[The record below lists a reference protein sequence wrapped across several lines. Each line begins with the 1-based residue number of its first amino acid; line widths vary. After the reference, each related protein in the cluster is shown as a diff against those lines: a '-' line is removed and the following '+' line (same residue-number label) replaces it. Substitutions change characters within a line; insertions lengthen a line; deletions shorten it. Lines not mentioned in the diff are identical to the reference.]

1 MSTTKTALKA
11 AKVALDARKYEE
23 ATEQARRAL
32 AADPQ
37 SYHA

>member
-11 AKVALDARKYEE
+11 AKAAIDAHKYEE
-23 ATEQARRAL
+23 ATEQARKAL
-32 AADPQ
+32 AADPN